1 MGKILALLVIVCIA
15 LCMVVSYASA
25 DRLLLIPTGTTL
37 STGGVKVQAALS
49 TENDNAKVY
58 WANLGI
64 SRFEVEGARFQD
76 FGPETLD
83 AISAQV
89 SVMPETSFTPAVALG
104 VRDISDETKDEGAL
118 YNGQSI
124 YLAVSKGVPVTGG
137 IPILFQDVKIHGG
150 IGTGS
155 LSGIFFGVQGT
166 LPMGLQVMGEF
177 DTEDFNF
184 GAAYNIAPMLKIQA
198 ESLKGDFYYGAT
210 FSTSF

>member
-37 STGGVKVQAALS
+37 GTGGVKVQAAIS
-49 TENDNAKVY
+49 TENDSAKAF

-64 SRFEVEGARFQD
+64 SKLEIEGARFQD
-76 FGPETLD
+76 FGAEDFDT
-83 AISAQV
+83 ISAQV
-89 SVMPETSFTPAVALG
+89 SVLPETTITPAVALG
-104 VRDISDETKDEGAL
+104 VRDISDETKDSGAL

-137 IPILFQDVKIHGG
+137 IPGIFQDVKIHGG

-155 LSGIFFGVQGT
+155 LSGLFFGLQGT
-166 LPMGLQVMGEF
+166 LPMGLQVMGEY
-177 DTEDFNF
+177 DTENFNL
-184 GAAYNIAPMLKIQA
+184 GVAYNIAPMLKIQA